1 MFTICF
7 NVVLPSLNRKCIITD
22 PKTSINENKK
32 IERIKLISKSSYLF
46 FKYYSISFNTSLF

>member
-32 IERIKLISKSSYLF
+32 IKDIQ
-46 FKYYSISFNTSLF
+46 